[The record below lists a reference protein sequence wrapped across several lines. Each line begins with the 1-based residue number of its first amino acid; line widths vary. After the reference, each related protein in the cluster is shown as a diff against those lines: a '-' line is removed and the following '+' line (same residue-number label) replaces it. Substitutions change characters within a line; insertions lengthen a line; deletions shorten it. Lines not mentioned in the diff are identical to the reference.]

1 MKQKYFL
8 FTFFLFISFSFI
20 MNTCGKKE
28 QQESGQISQQ
38 ENVQSQSIVQTI
50 KPEAINYDSMLT
62 IIGKL
67 VKSVHDNP
75 MDIDARRFLV
85 EAAYDTSWDSILAAG
100 FGKRFDNNSSQTV
113 SLRLAEQAAKADAFR
128 WAVYIKK
135 WLKDPSKPEIGK
147 ISAEIGGGNFVAK
160 SNLSDSTVVVLLE
173 IKKSKLP

>member
-1 MKQKYFL
+1 MIKKNFL
-8 FTFFLFISFSFI
+8 ITVLILFLLPVFFS
-20 MNTCGKKE
+20 CGKKG
-28 QQESGQISQQ
+28 QEETGQVLKQ

-62 IIGKL
+62 IIGRL

-75 MDIDARRFLV
+75 TDIDARRVLV
-85 EAAYDTSWDSILAAG
+85 EAAYDSSWDSILAAG
-100 FGKRFDNNSSQTV
+100 FGKRFDKNSSQTV

-147 ISAEIGGGNFVAK
+147 ISAEISGGNFVTK
-160 SNLSDSTVVVLLE
+160 SHLSDSTVAVLLE